1 MPRGGMH
8 GTSPDNDMPYQY
20 GIGRRIGGVMAYPHG
35 VVSGQCNDCLA
46 EQLAKEAKIL
56 ADMRDR
62 WQHGMMTKE
71 EAEEA
76 EKQKED

>member
-1 MPRGGMH
+1 
-8 GTSPDNDMPYQY
+8 
-20 GIGRRIGGVMAYPHG
+20 MACPHG